1 MSIDTH
7 IASALA
13 NLNEA
18 RNSISLAESE
28 IGDLQKKA
36 DALERQGAKFDEVT
50 AQLAAQN
57 AELAKSSA
65 KLEVVRKAHADFAK
79 LITG

>member
-1 MSIDTH
+1 MSIDSH

-18 RNSISLAESE
+18 RNSISLAEGE
-28 IGDLQKKA
+28 IADLQKKA
-36 DALERQGAKFDEVT
+36 DNLAKQGAKFDEVT

-65 KLEVVRKAHADFAK
+65 KLELVKKAHGEFAK